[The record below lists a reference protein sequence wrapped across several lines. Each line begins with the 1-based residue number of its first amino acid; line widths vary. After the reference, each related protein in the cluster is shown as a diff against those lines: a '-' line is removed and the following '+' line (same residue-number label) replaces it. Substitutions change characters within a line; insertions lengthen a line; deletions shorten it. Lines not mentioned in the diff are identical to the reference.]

1 MLTSAFIMLNSFL
14 PSPKIIIKFYRQKH
28 LKGQIIYKEERKI
41 AETLILI
48 QFLKFDG
55 YNSKLLGILFNTG
68 DVCVCLCC
76 FSKLSP
82 WYDVFCVFWWTA
94 KVSVG
99 TSVCKLLRDLLWTV
113 SKFPAEG
120 SADEDQNSCPYLQWH
135 LGKVR
140 RYGTVLHTHNC
151 HTHYKLLSN
160 LQFKEVRKRHLIS
173 TFQKKLSYCPI
184 LLIT

>member
-1 MLTSAFIMLNSFL
+1 MGTTANYLEFCSIQEML
-14 PSPKIIIKFYRQKH
+14 
-28 LKGQIIYKEERKI
+28 
-41 AETLILI
+41 
-48 QFLKFDG
+48 
-55 YNSKLLGILFNTG
+55 
-68 DVCVCLCC
+68 VCVCVVLASYLHDMMYSVCA
-76 FSKLSP
+76 
-82 WYDVFCVFWWTA
+82 FWWTA
-94 KVSVG
+94 MVSVG

-120 SADEDQNSCPYLQWH
+120 SADGDQYSCPYLQWH

-140 RYGTVLHTHNC
+140 RYGTVLRTHNC

-160 LQFKEVRKRHLIS
+160 LQFKDVRKTHLIS